1 MAITISRDA
10 PAWAQRFADD
20 VSRELRTR
28 ARGYPTVL
36 APFVKAD
43 LPDPAAWVGGWI
55 FVSDATGGA
64 VPAYSDGTDWLRP
77 NSTVID

>member
-20 VSRELRTR
+20 VSRELRTSG
-28 ARGYPTVL
+28 RGFPV
-36 APFVKAD
+36 AMASFPKAD
-43 LPDPAAWVGGWI
+43 LPDAARWASCWIWVP
-55 FVSDATGGA
+55 DATGGA